1 MSELKTIRLY
11 GAMGTRF
18 GRVHRFAVSSAAEA
32 VQAMCAQLP
41 GFERYLT
48 ESKSKGLEFAVFR
61 GKQNIGESDLTTPV
75 GMEDI
80 RIAPVPIG
88 NKRGGVLQTIVG
100 IVMIVVGVM
109 TSWTGVGA
117 AIGAAG
123 IGMVAGG
130 IVQMLTPMPKS
141 GARDSGENEASYSF
155 NGPVNTQAQGNPVPL
170 CYGRMIVGSAV
181 ISASIKTKDR
191 QIAGFPYTHRWLTI
205 VGGGRFTDVE
215 NFINEQVQQ

>member
-18 GRVHRFAVSSAAEA
+18 GRVHRFAVSSTAEA
-32 VQAMCAQLP
+32 VQALCSQVP

-48 ESKSKGLEFAVFR
+48 ESKSKGFNFAVFHDKR
-61 GKQNIGESDLTTPV
+61 NIGESELNMPT
-75 GMEDI
+75 GGSEI
-80 RIAPVPIG
+80 RIAPVPSG
-88 NKRGGVLQTIVG
+88 SKRNGVLQTIVG
-100 IVMIVVGVM
+100 IVLVVVGVM
-109 TSWTGVGA
+109 TSWAGGTMLVATGVGM
-117 AIGAAG
+117 I
-123 IGMVAGG
+123 AGG

-141 GARDSGENEASYSF
+141 GAKDSGENESSYSF

-181 ISASIKTKDR
+181 VSASIKTRDR
-191 QIAGFPYTHRWLTI
+191 QIAGAPNLGAWGAI
-205 VGGGRFTDVE
+205 IGGGRFNDLE